1 MRILLSCVNKLY
13 FMYENALKPSE
24 NFKKM
29 AQKSVNAIL
38 LFALTYILLIVA
50 AIGLTIACAFG
61 GIMLIGAKA
70 MLITLMLGGGLIC
83 FGVLILVFLIK
94 FVFKENKID
103 RSHLTLI
110 TKEEQPELFQ
120 MIEEIV
126 KEVGTDFPKNVY
138 LSSEVNA
145 SVFYDSSFWSMFIPV
160 RKNLLIGVGLM
171 NTISVDE
178 FRAILGHEFG
188 HFSQKSMRVGSYVY
202 NVNQIIYN
210 MLYDNEGYNNFV
222 QHIASVSSYL
232 GIFVMMA
239 TKIAE
244 GIQYI
249 LRKMY
254 AIVNLNHM
262 ALSREMEF
270 HADAVAASV
279 TGSQALITSLLRLH
293 IADHALNNVFNFY
306 NLKIKV
312 NEKTNNI
319 YPQQRFVMNFF
330 AGEQRVTF
338 DNNGL
343 PMILEE
349 HYHKFN
355 RNKLVLK
362 DQWASHPSTKDRIE
376 HLQRLDFPAKNSQ
389 PGVAVDLLLNR
400 DEVLSQITKKLFDAI
415 SYSETPVI
423 ADEHQFEQEFL
434 QERNLNSFDSLFNG
448 YYDYRSP
455 LTSFDENA
463 FEQAKAPVEA
473 TAADFFTDSRL
484 NLIYE
489 KDGVVTDLDTLKQLA
504 DGTSEIKT
512 FDYDGKRYAIEDC
525 NALID
530 SLNTELEQQEAQ
542 LKELDTQIFNY
553 FIAISAK
560 QNNLA
565 ILKSLYEN
573 FKEIADRLDSQGNA
587 HNKIANA
594 ASFMHTST
602 PFEVIEQNL
611 IVLKKE
617 EMSFKEE
624 LLLLMEKSVYQEFI
638 TEEVRGK
645 INAYLSNKYTYFA
658 GKTYFDM
665 QVDEL
670 FYAIEHFARIIN
682 DTNFNAKK
690 RLLDFQANLE
700 ITQLTENKKPVAI

>member
-1 MRILLSCVNKLY
+1 
-13 FMYENALKPSE
+13 MYENALKPSE
-24 NFKKM
+24 NFRKM
-29 AQKSVNAIL
+29 ARKSVNAIL
-38 LFALTYILLIVA
+38 LFTLTYILLIVA
-50 AIGLTIACAFG
+50 ALGLTIVCAFG
-61 GIMLIGAKA
+61 GIMLIAAKP
-70 MLITLMLGGGLIC
+70 MFFTLVIGGGLIC

-94 FVFKENKID
+94 FIFKENKID

-110 TKEEQPELFQ
+110 TEEEQPELFQ

-160 RKNLLIGVGLM
+160 RKNLLIGVGLI

-178 FRAILGHEFG
+178 FKAILGHEFG

-222 QHIASVSSYL
+222 QKIAGVSSYL
-232 GIFVMMA
+232 AIFVVMA
-239 TKIAE
+239 TKVAE

-249 LRKMY
+249 LKKMY
-254 AIVNLNHM
+254 AIVNLNHL

-293 IADHALNNVFNFY
+293 IADHALSNVFNFY
-306 NLKIKV
+306 NQKIKV
-312 NEKTNNI
+312 NQKTNNL

-330 AGEQRVTF
+330 ASEQHVTF
-338 DNNGL
+338 ENGL
-343 PMILEE
+343 PMVSEE

-376 HLQRLDFPAKNSQ
+376 HLQKLNFPAKNSR
-389 PGVAVDLLLNR
+389 PGVAIDLLIKK
-400 DEVLSQITKKLFDAI
+400 DEVLTEITKKLFDTI
-415 SYSETPVI
+415 NYSETPVI
-423 ADEHQFEQEFL
+423 ADEHQFEQEFIHD
-434 QERNLNSFDSLFNG
+434 RSLNSFDSLFNG

-455 LTSFDENA
+455 YTAFDDNA
-463 FEQAKAPVEA
+463 FEQITVIAEG
-473 TAADFFTDSRL
+473 TASDFFSDSRL

-489 KDGVVTDLDTLKQLA
+489 KDGTVTDLDTLKQIA

-525 NALID
+525 KALIQY
-530 SLNTELEQQEAQ
+530 LNAELDQQEMQ
-542 LKELDTQIFNY
+542 LKELDVQIFNY
-553 FIAISAK
+553 FIAISAR

-565 ILKSLYEN
+565 TLKSNYQN
-573 FKEIADRLDSQGNA
+573 FKEIVDRLDNQENT
-587 HNKIANA
+587 HNKIVKA

-611 IVLKKE
+611 IILKKE
-617 EMSFKEE
+617 ELSFKEQ
-624 LLLLMEKSVYQEFI
+624 LLSLMESSVYQEFI
-638 TEEVRGK
+638 SEGVREK
-645 INAYLSNKYTYFA
+645 INHYLNNQYSYFA

-670 FYAIEHFARIIN
+670 FYVIEQFAKIIN
-682 DTNFNAKK
+682 ETNFKAKK
-690 RLLDFQANLE
+690 NLLDFQAALE
-700 ITQLTENKKPVAI
+700 VACLTENNKPVTI

>member
-1 MRILLSCVNKLY
+1 
-13 FMYENALKPSE
+13 MYENALKPSE
-24 NFKKM
+24 NFRKM
-29 AQKSVNAIL
+29 ARKSVNAIL

-61 GIMLIGAKA
+61 GIMLIAAKP
-70 MLITLMLGGGLIC
+70 MFLTLMIGGGLIC
-83 FGVLILVFLIK
+83 FGVLILVFLVK

-103 RSHLTLI
+103 RSHLTPI

-126 KEVGTDFPKNVY
+126 QEVGTDFPKKVY

-145 SVFYDSSFWSMFIPV
+145 SVFYDSSFWSMFVPV

-222 QHIASVSSYL
+222 QHIAGVSSYL
-232 GIFVMMA
+232 AIFVVMA

-249 LRKMY
+249 LKKMY
-254 AIVNLNHM
+254 AIVNLNHL

-306 NLKIKV
+306 NLKIKA

-330 AGEQRVTF
+330 AGEQRITF
-338 DNNGL
+338 DNGL
-343 PMILEE
+343 PMISEE

-376 HLQRLDFPAKNSQ
+376 NLQKLNFPAKNSQ
-389 PGVAVDLLLNR
+389 SGVAVDLLLNR
-400 DEVLSQITKKLFDAI
+400 DEVLSQITKKLFDAVN
-415 SYSETPVI
+415 YSQTPVI
-423 ADEHQFEQEFL
+423 ADEHQFEKEFL
-434 QERNLNSFDSLFNG
+434 QDRNLKSFDRLFND

-455 LTSFDENA
+455 YTAFDDSA
-463 FEQAKAPVEA
+463 FEQTIASVEMTA
-473 TAADFFTDSRL
+473 TDFFNDSRL

-504 DGTSEIKT
+504 GGTTEIKT
-512 FDYDGKRYAIEDC
+512 FDYDGKRYTIEDC
-525 NALID
+525 EALIQY
-530 SLNTELEQQEAQ
+530 LNTELEQQEAQ

-565 ILKSLYEN
+565 TLKSLYEN
-573 FKEIADRLDSQGNA
+573 FKEIAERLDSQGDV

-617 EMSFKEE
+617 ELSFKEQ
-624 LLLLMEKSVYQEFI
+624 LLSLMESSVYQEFI
-638 TEEVRGK
+638 TEEVREK
-645 INAYLSNKYTYFA
+645 INHYLSNKYSYFA

-665 QVDEL
+665 QVDDL
-670 FYAIEHFARIIN
+670 FYAIEQFAKIIN

-700 ITQLTENKKPVAI
+700 GNQLAENKKPVAI